1 MIPDHSEDVRNIGPS
16 YLSPT
21 HALCFNLHLLVDLP
35 EHRSTPEKLY
45 LSVLN
50 KPKSELVEEAP
61 DN

>member
-1 MIPDHSEDVRNIGPS
+1 MIPDHSEGVRNIGPR
-16 YLSPT
+16 YLFSNTCSLFQPSS
-21 HALCFNLHLLVDLP
+21 LVDLP

-50 KPKSELVEEAP
+50 EPKSELVEEAP